1 MWSILKGDGLA
12 PVRFTRP
19 ARTLVRCVRIVEPQ
33 YRELWHPMVRTA
45 PPIILTSFT
54 LFTRMTRRMAG
65 CGGISRLGGSGR
77 RVRVHRLPST
87 PVQCSNVRAR
97 APQYRELESIPAG
110 ANHPAPTG
118 PGVACRVR
126 SERPGNATGTCGVFP
141 SSAEAFLQC
150 STYRYLLHSRNES
163 IPQANHSAP
172 MTVPLSHLG

>member
-65 CGGISRLGGSGR
+65 CGGISRWEEVAAACESTASPR
-77 RVRVHRLPST
+77 SPSS
-87 PVQCSNVRAR
+87 VQTYGLVLLNIADWR
-97 APQYRELESIPAG
+97 
-110 ANHPAPTG
+110 
-118 PGVACRVR
+118 
-126 SERPGNATGTCGVFP
+126 VFP
-141 SSAEAFLQC
+141 LVRTTLPPLVLASHAE
-150 STYRYLLHSRNES
+150 
-163 IPQANHSAP
+163 
-172 MTVPLSHLG
+172 